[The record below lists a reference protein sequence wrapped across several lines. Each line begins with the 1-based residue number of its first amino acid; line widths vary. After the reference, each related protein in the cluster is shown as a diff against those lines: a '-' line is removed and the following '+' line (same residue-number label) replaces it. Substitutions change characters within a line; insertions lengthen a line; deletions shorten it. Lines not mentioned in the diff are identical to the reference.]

1 MYTHV
6 DILCYRFQRPKF
18 TMIETIAND
27 QKAYF
32 KLSCVEGVYK
42 RHKQRV
48 DSSLKLIVESEIDDV
63 VSFIAKKKP
72 TSHSRCV
79 RNN

>member
-27 QKAYF
+27 QKANF
-32 KLSCVEGVYK
+32 KLSCVEGG
-42 RHKQRV
+42 
-48 DSSLKLIVESEIDDV
+48 L
-63 VSFIAKKKP
+63 
-72 TSHSRCV
+72 
-79 RNN
+79 